1 MPLDNDLAKIKH
13 SLALARQVVSS
24 FTSGRIKA
32 ELKAGGDPV
41 TAADVEL
48 DKVLRET
55 LVDADD
61 GWLSEETVDNLSRLK
76 KRRVW
81 IVDPLDG
88 TREFV
93 EGIDQWC
100 ISVALAV
107 DGQVTAAG
115 ICNPA
120 ADQLFLGSTQ
130 TGVTLNDQPVTTSTH
145 AALAGARILASR
157 TEVGRGLWERF
168 ADSDFTVV
176 PVGSV
181 AYKLALVAAG
191 LADATFTLVPK
202 NEWDIAAGTFLV
214 TAAGGKVVDTQGR
227 TLTFNRPR
235 TLREGLVAAGPKL
248 FGPLTEMLGITPHT
262 HD

>member
-1 MPLDNDLAKIKH
+1 MKIEH
-13 SLALARQVVSS
+13 ALTLARKVVSN

-48 DKVLRET
+48 DKVLREI
-55 LVDADD
+55 LVDSDD
-61 GWLSEETVDNLSRLK
+61 GWLSEETADDLSRLE

-93 EGIDQWC
+93 DGIDQWC
-100 ISVALAV
+100 ISVALTV

-120 ADQLFLGSTQ
+120 ADQLFLGSRQ
-130 TGVTLNDQPVTTSTH
+130 TGVTLNGQPVTTSTH
-145 AALAGARILASR
+145 PILAGAKILASR
-157 TEVGRGLWERF
+157 TEVAKGLWRRF
-168 ADSDFTVV
+168 DGSSFKVI

-181 AYKLALVAAG
+181 AYKLALVSAG

-214 TAAGGKVVDTQGR
+214 NAAGGRVTDTQGAPLIFNRHR
-227 TLTFNRPR
+227 TL
-235 TLREGLVAAGPKL
+235 LDGLVAAGSML
-248 FGPLTEMLGITPHT
+248 FGPLSEMLKITPMPYN
-262 HD
+262 

>member
-1 MPLDNDLAKIKH
+1 MSLDNDLAKIKNA
-13 SLALARQVVSS
+13 LALARQVVNG

-61 GWLSEETVDNLSRLK
+61 GWLSEETADDLSRLE

-93 EGIDQWC
+93 EGIDEWC
-100 ISVALAV
+100 ISVALTV

-120 ADQLFLGSTQ
+120 ADRLFLGSTQ
-130 TGVTLNDQPVTTSTH
+130 TGITLNGQPVATSTH
-145 AALAGARILASR
+145 ATLAGARILASR

-168 ADSDFTVV
+168 ADNKFTIV

-181 AYKLALVAAG
+181 AYKLALVSAG

-235 TLREGLVAAGPKL
+235 TLRDGLVAAGPKL
-248 FGPLTEMLGITPHT
+248 FSPLNEMLGITPQPHT
-262 HD
+262 

>member
-1 MPLDNDLAKIKH
+1 MSSDNDLAKIEH
-13 SLALARQVVSS
+13 ALALAGVVVST

-32 ELKAGGDPV
+32 ELKASGDPV
-41 TAADVEL
+41 TAADIEL
-48 DKVLRET
+48 DKVLRKT

-61 GWLSEETVDNLSRLK
+61 GWLSEETDDDLTRLK

-93 EGIDQWC
+93 DGIDEWC
-100 ISVALAV
+100 ISVALV
-107 DGQVTAAG
+107 SDGQVTAAG
-115 ICNPA
+115 IYNPA
-120 ADQLFLGSTQ
+120 ADRLFLGSTQ
-130 TGVTLNDQPVTTSTH
+130 TGVTLNGRPVATSTQ
-145 AALAGARILASR
+145 ATLTGARILASR
-157 TEVGRGLWERF
+157 TEVGKGLWERF
-168 ADSDFTVV
+168 ADSEFTIV

-181 AYKLALVAAG
+181 AYKLALIAAG

-202 NEWDIAAGTFLV
+202 NEWDVAAGTFLV
-214 TAAGGKVVDTQGR
+214 TAAGGKVIDTQGR

-235 TLREGLVAAGPKL
+235 TLRAGLVAAGPKL
-248 FGPLTEMLGITPHT
+248 FSPLNEMLGITPQP